1 MRLRNLPS
9 GMAVFDPH
17 QAADPELELAM
28 AAGEIR
34 MPKKRRTLAPANN
47 EEVKLRHTYSRLI
60 TKYQGMKAGM
70 EESDDEAGLDVIPT
84 GFADQYFMSPA
95 YARPLSISV
104 CRAAAKRSIQVSGQ
118 ASGEQSAEH
127 GKAMAEESKARQRDW
142 LGSLKMG
149 FSLLVQG
156 VGSKWRV
163 LESFADEAL
172 APWGANI
179 LRING
184 FDASFSMA
192 ECLRDTLQHLF
203 PSAQRTSNSPEVL
216 ASILRSALQTPTAS
230 ARPLCFIVHNIE
242 SLPSPHQF
250 ILATLATTPGV
261 HLAAS
266 IDNIWAPLAWTSR
279 CLKDFNFCR
288 EEVHTF
294 ESFELEHNMRY
305 SRGLPG
311 WSNPAAT
318 RQRAPKASL
327 GLVMRSLTRS
337 HRELVQAVAE
347 HQLTAEGRVGIS
359 QSRLLTI
366 AADRMIAANTA
377 KLRGLLNELKDHEVM
392 AQKCAADGGV
402 QLYLT
407 CDNKT
412 LKRLAEG
419 LEIDDESGDD
429 ESGAE
434 GH

>member
-1 MRLRNLPS
+1 MKLRNLPC
-9 GMAVFDPH
+9 GMAVLDPH
-17 QAADPELELAM
+17 QAADPELELAI

-34 MPKKRRTLAPANN
+34 MPKKRRMLARVAND
-47 EEVKLRHTYSRLI
+47 EESKRRHTYSRLI
-60 TKYQGMKAGM
+60 TKYQGIKAGM
-70 EESDDEAGLDVIPT
+70 EESDDEAGLDLVPT

-95 YARPLSISV
+95 NARPLSLSI
-104 CRAAAKRSIQVSGQ
+104 CRAAAKRSIQ
-118 ASGEQSAEH
+118 ASGEPPAAH
-127 GKAMAEESKARQRDW
+127 GQALADESKAQQREW
-142 LGSLKMG
+142 LGSLQMG

-179 LRING
+179 VRING

-192 ECLRDTLQHLF
+192 DCLRDTLQHLF
-203 PSAQRTSNSPEVL
+203 PSAKGTSHSPEVL

-230 ARPLCFIVHNIE
+230 ARPLCLVVHNIE
-242 SLPSPHQF
+242 SLPSTHQF
-250 ILATLATTPGV
+250 ILATLAATPGV

-288 EEVHTF
+288 EEAHTF

-305 SRGLPG
+305 SRGLPA
-311 WSNPAAT
+311 WSNPLAT

-327 GLVMRSLTRS
+327 GLVLRSLTRS

-347 HQLTAEGRVGIS
+347 HQLTAGGRAGLS

-366 AADRMIAANTA
+366 AADRMIAATSA
-377 KLRGLLNELKDHEVM
+377 KLRSLLNELKDHEVM
-392 AQKCAADGGV
+392 AQRCVADGGV

-407 CDNKT
+407 CDNKK